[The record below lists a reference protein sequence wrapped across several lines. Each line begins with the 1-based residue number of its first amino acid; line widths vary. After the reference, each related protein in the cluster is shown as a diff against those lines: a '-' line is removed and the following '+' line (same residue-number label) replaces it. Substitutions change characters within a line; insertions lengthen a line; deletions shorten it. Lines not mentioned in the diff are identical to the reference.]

1 MNWTGSKIQLVNGVI
16 LLLTFFGARI
26 VFGTYMS
33 YRMWSKFIFVF
44 FMRIFYVVQRVEKA
58 KLFRCDPNF

>member
-1 MNWTGSKIQLVNGVI
+1 LGWTGSKIQLVNGVV

-33 YRMWSKFIFVF
+33 YRMWSKSCYI
-44 FMRIFYVVQRVEKA
+44 
-58 KLFRCDPNF
+58 LFKRRRKKWDIDKK